1 MNPPDAARRRRG
13 RRTLVLLALVCIA
26 PVAASYAAYYWHWL
40 RPAAQVNYG
49 ELLGAPGAPEIVG
62 SAADGAPMRLSALRG
77 HWVLLMADAAACDA
91 PCAEALYATRQ
102 ARTMQGA
109 ERERVVR
116 VLLQAADAPGPSAEL
131 LAQHPELIVI
141 RGDPRQWDALPGPGG
156 ATSAIYVVDP
166 LGNLVLRYPSD
177 PDIKRLAKD
186 LERLLRASRIG

>member
-1 MNPPDAARRRRG
+1 MLA
-13 RRTLVLLALVCIA
+13 LLALVCIA

-62 SAADGAPMRLSALRG
+62 RGADGAPLRLSALRG
-77 HWVLLMADAAACDA
+77 RWVLLMADAAVCDA
-91 PCAEALYATRQ
+91 HCAEKLYATRQ

-109 ERERVVR
+109 ERQRVVR
-116 VLLQAADAPGPSAEL
+116 VWLQAADAPAPSAEL
-131 LAQHPELIVI
+131 LAQHPELLVL
-141 RGDPRQWDALPGPGG
+141 RGDPRQWDDLPGAGG
-156 ATSAIYVVDP
+156 ATSSIYLIDP
-166 LGNLVLRYPSD
+166 LGNLVLRYPAD